1 MDNCPRCHTGALRRR
16 HVVYAA
22 WHSTSDASGD
32 QFVIIPQVP
41 AWLCDVCGAK
51 IFDADA
57 MDWIAPL
64 LGPVI
69 DVDEASRAAFAH
81 QVCETSRDLFDGDL
95 DRGRAQ

>member
-1 MDNCPRCHTGALRRR
+1 MDNCPRCHTGALRRHR
-16 HVVYAA
+16 VVYAA
-22 WHSTSDASGD
+22 WHSTSGASGN

-41 AWLCDVCGAK
+41 AWLCDVCGTK

-57 MDWIAPL
+57 MEWITPL

-69 DVDEASRAAFAH
+69 DLDEASQAALAR
-81 QVCETSRDLFDGDL
+81 QARETTRDLFDGGL